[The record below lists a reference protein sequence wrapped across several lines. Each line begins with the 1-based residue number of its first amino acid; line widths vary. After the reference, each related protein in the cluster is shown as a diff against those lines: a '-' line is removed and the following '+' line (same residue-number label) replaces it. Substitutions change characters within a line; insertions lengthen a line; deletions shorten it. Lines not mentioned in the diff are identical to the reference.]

1 MDLKEK
7 IKNLPLS
14 PGVYLMKDASAR
26 VIYIGKAVSLK
37 KRVSSYFDKKAGSYK
52 NDLLVSNIRD
62 VDYIPTSSE
71 EEALLLEAALVR
83 EKQPKYNILLKDDKR
98 YPLLK
103 LTLNEEFPR
112 LITARRKLDDNA
124 MYFGP
129 YTNAKLLRNAL
140 AICRRIFPLRICK
153 SVHESACLNY
163 HIGKCFAPCIKKT
176 DKQGYRQVVED
187 VVTFLKGKKRELIK
201 SLTVRMNKASADK
214 DFEKAARLR
223 DQIQA
228 LAMITAVRPSIKTT
242 EISVLELQGLL
253 GMKKPPMRIEAFDI
267 SNLSGREAVG
277 SMVSFFNARPDK
289 SNYRKF
295 KIKYVFDVDDYK
307 MIEEVV
313 TRRYKRILN
322 DNEPMPDL
330 IIIDGGRGHVSAAKN
345 VLSVLNL
352 DSVPLVG
359 IAKKEERVF
368 SSEREIRF
376 DKDSKALQ
384 LIMRVRDEAHRF
396 AQAYHHI
403 LRRKKIIGR

>member
-1 MDLKEK
+1 MDLKKK

-14 PGVYLMKDASAR
+14 PGVYLMKDKAAG

-37 KRVSSYFDKKAGSYK
+37 KRVSSYFDKKSDSYK
-52 NDLLVSNIRD
+52 NNLLVSNIRD
-62 VDYIPTSSE
+62 IDYIPTSSE
-71 EEALLLEAALVR
+71 EEALLLEAALIR

-103 LTLNEEFPR
+103 LTINEEFPR
-112 LITARRKLDDNA
+112 LIIARRKLDDGA
-124 MYFGP
+124 IYFGP

-140 AICRRIFPLRICK
+140 GIIRRIFPLRTCK
-153 SVHESACLNY
+153 SVHDAACLNY
-163 HIGKCFAPCIKKT
+163 HIGKCFAPCIKSS
-176 DKQGYRQVVED
+176 DKSGYRQVVED
-187 VVTFLKGKKRELIK
+187 VVTFLKGRKKDLIK
-201 SLTVRMNKASADK
+201 SLTVRMNESAADR
-214 DFEKAARLR
+214 DFEKAARIR

-228 LAMITAVRPSIKTT
+228 LAMITAVRPSMKNV

-267 SNLSGREAVG
+267 SNISGREAVG
-277 SMVSFFNARPDK
+277 SMASFFNARPDK

-295 KIKYVFDVDDYK
+295 RIRYVFDVNDYK

-313 TRRYKRILN
+313 ARRYRRIIN
-322 DNEPMPDL
+322 QNEPVPDL
-330 IIIDGGRGHVSAAKN
+330 IVIDGGKGHVSAAKK
-345 VLSVLNL
+345 VLNEL
-352 DSVPLVG
+352 NLNNVPLLG

-368 SSEREIRF
+368 SADKEINF

-384 LIMRVRDEAHRF
+384 LLMRARDEAHRF

-403 LRRKKIIGR
+403 LRRKKIIGK

>member
-7 IKNLPLS
+7 IKKLPSS
-14 PGVYLMKDASAR
+14 PGVYLMKDKSAD

-37 KRVSSYFDKKAGSYK
+37 KRVSSYFDKRANSYK
-52 NDLLVSNIRD
+52 NDLLVSNIHD
-62 VDYIPTSSE
+62 VDFIPTSSE

-103 LTLNEEFPR
+103 LTINEEFSR
-112 LITARRKLDDNA
+112 LIIARRKLEDGA

-140 AICRRIFPLRICK
+140 GIMRRIFPLRTCK
-153 SVHESACLNY
+153 SIHESACLNY

-176 DKQGYRQVVED
+176 DKQGYRQIVED
-187 VVTFLKGKKRELIK
+187 IVTFLKGRKKELIK
-201 SLTVRMNKASADK
+201 SLTIRMNESAAGK
-214 DFEKAARLR
+214 DFEKAAGLR
-223 DQIQA
+223 DQIHA
-228 LAMITAVRPSIKTT
+228 LAMITAVKPATKTT

-267 SNLSGREAVG
+267 SNISGREAVG

-289 SNYRKF
+289 SNYRRF
-295 KIKYVFDVDDYK
+295 KIKHVFVVDDYK

-322 DNEPMPDL
+322 QNKPMPDL
-330 IIIDGGRGHVSAAKN
+330 IVIDGGRGHVSVVKK
-345 VLSVLNL
+345 VLSGLNL
-352 DSVPLVG
+352 NNVPLLG
-359 IAKKEERVF
+359 IAKKEEKVF
-368 SSEREIRF
+368 LIDKEIHF

-384 LIMRVRDEAHRF
+384 LIMRARDEAHRF
-396 AQAYHHI
+396 AKAYHHV